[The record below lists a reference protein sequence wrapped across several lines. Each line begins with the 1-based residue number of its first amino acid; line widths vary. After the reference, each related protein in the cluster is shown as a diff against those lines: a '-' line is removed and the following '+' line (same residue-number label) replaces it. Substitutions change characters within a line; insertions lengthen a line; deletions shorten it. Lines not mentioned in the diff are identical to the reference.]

1 MKTWLKSWIV
11 RMLVLMMVAPAA
23 FAQDRVPFRQ
33 EELDQMLAPI
43 ALYPDPLLSQVLM
56 ASTYPLE
63 VVQASRWSRA
73 NPGLKGR
80 EAVQASEQMDWDPS
94 VNSLTAFPQV
104 LAMMDDKIEWT
115 ERLGEAFLAQQAD
128 VMDSVQALRRRAEA
142 AGNLL
147 SSDQMRVSRRGEL
160 IYISPPAPEV
170 VYVPYYNPTVVYGAW
185 WYPAYPPVYWV
196 APPAYYVVPA
206 HRPGFYW
213 GPGITISAGFFF
225 GHADWHRR
233 QVNVVH
239 THVTNVTVNRTTV
252 INNPSARRSQVAW
265 QHDPAHR
272 RGAPFR
278 NAEARQRYEQSR
290 AVASA
295 TTRAAAPSASA
306 DVRQRRVDERRNAAP
321 DRSENRRVEQR
332 ENEKRVERRDPAPAR
347 VAPNVNGTRSSA
359 SFDGERAKPPVQ
371 REAQRDQ
378 AERQTQRT
386 SPQPEPRVERR
397 ETQRNQAEQQ
407 AQRAS
412 PQRVEQRTERR
423 EAPRPQPRAV
433 EPPRPAVAAPQPQRA
448 PQPAPP
454 RAENRGNGN
463 GNHGAAAQHDQRG
476 SGASRNQA
484 EPRSNGDHEKG
495 KGDRGGKRRED

>member
-11 RMLVLMMVAPAA
+11 RMLILMMAAPAA
-23 FAQDRVPFRQ
+23 LAQDRVPFRQ

-115 ERLGEAFLAQQAD
+115 ERLGEAFLAQPDD
-128 VMDSVQALRRRAEA
+128 VMDSVQELRRRADA

-147 SSDQMRVSRRGEL
+147 SSEQMRVTRQGPVVTIL
-160 IYISPPAPEV
+160 PPGPEI
-170 VYVPYYNPTVVYGAW
+170 VYVPYYDPRVVYGPW
-185 WYPAYPPVYWV
+185 WYPAYPPIFWA
-196 APPAYYVVPA
+196 APPAYYVIPA

-213 GPGITISAGFFF
+213 SSGIVISAGFFF
-225 GHADWHRR
+225 GHTDWQRR
-233 QVNVVH
+233 RVTVVRSQ
-239 THVTNVTVNRTTV
+239 VTNVTVNRTTV
-252 INNPSARRSQVAW
+252 INNPPAAAGARTTW

-278 NAEARQRYEQSR
+278 NAEARQRYEQSW
-290 AVASA
+290 AAPSA
-295 TTRAAAPSASA
+295 TTRTTAPSATA
-306 DVRQRRVDERRNAAP
+306 DVRQHRVDERRNTTQ
-321 DRSENRRVEQR
+321 DRSGNQ
-332 ENEKRVERRDPAPAR
+332 RVERRENDKRIERRGPEPAR
-347 VAPNVNGTRSSA
+347 AAPNPNPNVSGNRSSTI
-359 SFDGERAKPPVQ
+359 SDNERAKPP
-371 REAQRDQ
+371 A
-378 AERQTQRT
+378 
-386 SPQPEPRVERR
+386 RR
-397 ETQRNQAEQQ
+397 EVQRNQAERQ
-407 AQRAS
+407 AQRTS
-412 PQRVEQRTERR
+412 QPEPLVERR
-423 EAPRPQPRAV
+423 EAPRPQSRAV

-448 PQPAPP
+448 PQSAPP

-463 GNHGAAAQHDQRG
+463 HGAAAQHNG
-476 SGASRNQA
+476 SGAPRQQA
-484 EPRSNGDHEKG
+484 APRSDGDHEKG
-495 KGDRGGKRRED
+495 KGNGKRRDD